1 MKNNS
6 HTNKIINSNAKQYM
20 PENYDVYVYRLL
32 SQLCGIKCTHHTLLK
47 KKERKKKLVHL
58 LFHLHLGNL
67 PSLTCPCPREITTYF
82 TMPAASLI
90 LYSYQL
96 FSTFLNHLFSE
107 SLCFHNI
114 SCPLH
119 YSHLLNSPSSIK
131 FVFIPLAYL
140 PHVFRSPRRHQQ
152 HRAPGRE
159 PQAGLVAAVG
169 ALPGICKLQRPCSIC

>member
-1 MKNNS
+1 ML
-6 HTNKIINSNAKQYM
+6 SNTCQ
-20 PENYDVYVYRLL
+20 NYDVYVIGVSNFFHSCVASSALITP
-32 SQLCGIKCTHHTLLK
+32 SWK
-47 KKERKKKLVHL
+47 KRKGKKKLVHL

-159 PQAGLVAAVG
+159 PQAGLVAAVR
-169 ALPGICKLQRPCSIC
+169 ALPGICEL

>member
-1 MKNNS
+1 ML
-6 HTNKIINSNAKQYM
+6 SNTCQ
-20 PENYDVYVYRLL
+20 NYDVYVIGASDFFHSCVASSALITP
-32 SQLCGIKCTHHTLLK
+32 SWEK
-47 KKERKKKLVHL
+47 KKEKKLVHL
-58 LFHLHLGNL
+58 LFHLHSGNL

-140 PHVFRSPRRHQQ
+140 SHVFRSPRRHQQ

-159 PQAGLVAAVG
+159 PQAGLVAAVR
-169 ALPGICKLQRPCSIC
+169 ALPGICEL